1 MSSSRG
7 RGGKGPNRP
16 RGPGRRPGSGGP
28 GGPEQPPQVGKRPSN
43 PLFLF
48 TVALAWLAAGAI
60 AYFGLHRTWRL
71 IPVICF
77 VGVGLLYLRGAAGS
91 YLRREG
97 PPAGGPTGGRK

>member
-7 RGGKGPNRP
+7 RGGRGPNRP
-16 RGPGRRPGSGGP
+16 GGPGKRSGSGGP
-28 GGPEQPPQVGKRPSN
+28 RGPDQPPQVGKRPSN
-43 PLFLF
+43 PLFLLA
-48 TVALAWLAAGAI
+48 VALAWLAAGAM
-60 AYFGLHRTWRL
+60 AYFGLHRTWKL

-97 PPAGGPTGGRK
+97 PPAGGPPGGKK